1 MLRAAAAVDRRRGDG
16 VEAGAHRPSAAPV
29 RAAVPPPSPPHA
41 ATADLVAQRAAFRT
55 VFPGVMVAMVLAALD
70 QTILAAA
77 IPAIAGALGNFADV
91 SWLASAYLIAVT
103 VTAPIYGH
111 LGDRFGRRRM
121 LYVALTLFVLASLAC
136 SLATSL
142 SMLIVA
148 RTLQGMG
155 GGGLMT
161 LSQAL
166 ISEQVPPRE
175 RGRYQGYFA
184 GLFAVSSTLGP
195 VLGGYLTQH
204 ASWRAVFLINI
215 PLGIVAG
222 ILARRVPYTPG
233 HRDGPFRPDV
243 LGTVLFA
250 LGACTLLFTLSS
262 GGHRIA
268 WSSPLLLALVAVAVG
283 AFALLYFWE
292 RRIDDPVI
300 PVKLLSQAVILRSN
314 IVVVTFGATL
324 FALILYLP
332 LFLQLSRSAGV
343 GESGLL
349 LLPVTLTSAMA
360 ALFTGRYITRT
371 GRITMPPIFGLS
383 VSTIALL
390 ALAAIVPT
398 APTWLVLCLIV
409 VIASGLGT
417 VMPACQIIVQD
428 TAGARS
434 LGSATASVS
443 VSRSFGGALGSAL
456 AGMLLFL
463 MLVGDGSAF
472 ASVLAR
478 VGDVGA
484 ASLDA
489 MPAADRLALRH
500 RVNDAFRVLFLILA
514 GITAFGAAMAF
525 SIPKRRL

>member
-1 MLRAAAAVDRRRGDG
+1 MISPALAPALRF
-16 VEAGAHRPSAAPV
+16 
-29 RAAVPPPSPPHA
+29 AVPPPSLSPAP
-41 ATADLVAQRAAFRT
+41 TVDLVAQRAAFRT

-121 LYVALTLFVLASLAC
+121 LYVALALFVLASLAC

-142 SMLIVA
+142 SMLIAA

-155 GGGLMT
+155 GGGLMS
-161 LSQAL
+161 LSHAL
-166 ISEQVPPRE
+166 ISEQIPPRE

-215 PLGIVAG
+215 PLGIVAAV
-222 ILARRVPYTPG
+222 LARRVPYTPG

-243 LGTVLFA
+243 AGTVLFA
-250 LGACTLLFTLSS
+250 LGACTLLFALSS

-268 WSSPLLLALVAVAVG
+268 WTSPMLFVLVGIAIG
-283 AFALLYFWE
+283 AFALLYLWE
-292 RRIDDPVI
+292 QRVEDPVI
-300 PVKLLSQAVILRSN
+300 PVALLSQAVILRSN
-314 IVVVTFGATL
+314 IVVVTFGVTL
-324 FALILYLP
+324 FAMVLYLP
-332 LFLQLSRSAGV
+332 LFLQLSRSASV

-349 LLPVTLTSAMA
+349 LLPVTLTSAA
-360 ALFTGRYITRT
+360 GALITGRYITRT
-371 GRITMPPIFGLS
+371 GRVTLPPMLGLS
-383 VSTIALL
+383 MSTIAFLI
-390 ALAAIVPT
+390 LAAIVTT
-398 APTWLVLCLIV
+398 ASTFVVLALIV
-409 VIASGLGT
+409 TVALGLGT

-428 TAGARS
+428 AAGMRA

-456 AGMLLFL
+456 AGMLLYL
-463 MLVGDGSAF
+463 MLAGDGSSF

-478 VGDVGA
+478 VGDPGA

-489 MPAADRLALRH
+489 MPAAARLALSQ
-500 RVNDAFRVLFLILA
+500 RVNDAYRVMFLILA

-525 SIPKRRL
+525 SIPKRRI